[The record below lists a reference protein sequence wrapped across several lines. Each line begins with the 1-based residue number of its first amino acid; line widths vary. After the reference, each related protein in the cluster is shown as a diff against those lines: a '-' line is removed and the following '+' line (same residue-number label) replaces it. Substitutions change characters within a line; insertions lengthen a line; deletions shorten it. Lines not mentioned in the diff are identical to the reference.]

1 MIMRRRIA
9 LLLAVLAAVSTL
21 TVPAAAAE
29 REEEPAAQETVGEE
43 AAQTGADTPEEG
55 ETAPEDGEETQEPA
69 PEPDPEGTVSWA
81 NLDDRIRAESL
92 NARILIENITGIED
106 IDYDLM
112 YEDLRRQLNDI
123 AKAQWMMILMGAG
136 QAADALDQSYDSLR
150 DVFESIKDGELQADN
165 ADVVWQLEDTVNQV
179 VSGGE
184 TLYITLVGLEQ
195 QAADGQRGLDALDRS
210 LEELHLREQLGQ
222 VSRQTVAE
230 VEQTRAETVS
240 QLSTLDANIRQLK
253 VQLQNLIGEDPT
265 GEIALGALP
274 TQEEMAWEAHDYE
287 ADLEAAKA
295 ASWTLRSAQLTLD
308 DAKETW
314 DDAKSDYRGASKQY
328 LYQQAE
334 HTWNAAQLTY
344 QSTVQNFET
353 GFKSLYDSLA
363 NYEQVLENAQSA
375 LVWKQT
381 LLNTAQTRYQLGQIS
396 HNEVLTAQD
405 DVAAAQSA
413 VDSAWRDL
421 FSAWNSYRWAVET
434 GLMTSAQG

>member
-29 REEEPAAQETVGEE
+29 QEEEPAAQETVGEE

-150 DVFESIKDGELQADN
+150 DVFDSIKDGELQADN

-274 TQEEMAWEAHDYE
+274 TQEEMAWEAPDYE

-353 GFKSLYDSLA
+353 SFKSLYDSLA

-375 LVWKQT
+375 LAWQQT
-381 LLNTAQTRYQLGQIS
+381 LLETAQIRYDLGLIS
-396 HNEVLTAQD
+396 YSEVLTAQD
-405 DVAAAQSA
+405 NVASAQST
-413 VDSAWRDL
+413 VDGAWRDL
-421 FSAWNSYRWAVET
+421 FTARNSYRWAVET
-434 GLMTSAQG
+434 GQLSQS

>member
-150 DVFESIKDGELQADN
+150 DVFDSIKDGELQADN

-274 TQEEMAWEAHDYE
+274 TQEEMAWEAPDYE

-421 FSAWNSYRWAVET
+421 FSARNSYRWAVET

>member
-1 MIMRRRIA
+1 MTLMETMQTMDSGLTEREKDIRRY
-9 LLLAVLAAVSTL
+9 LLDHPEKVELFSARELGAATFTSAASVTRFCQKIGCKGYPDFKLRFLAELRQASSQAHAIEGEVLMTPRENAVSL
-21 TVPAAAAE
+21 L
-29 REEEPAAQETVGEE
+29 RK
-43 AAQTGADTPEEG
+43 
-55 ETAPEDGEETQEPA
+55 
-69 PEPDPEGTVSWA
+69 
-81 NLDDRIRAESL
+81 
-92 NARILIENITGIED
+92 ITEV
-106 IDYDLM
+106 
-112 YEDLRRQLNDI
+112 QH
-123 AKAQWMMILMGAG
+123 
-136 QAADALDQSYDSLR
+136 
-150 DVFESIKDGELQADN
+150 
-165 ADVVWQLEDTVNQV
+165 
-179 VSGGE
+179 
-184 TLYITLVGLEQ
+184 
-195 QAADGQRGLDALDRS
+195 RS
-210 LEELHLREQLGQ
+210 
-222 VSRQTVAE
+222 

-274 TQEEMAWEAHDYE
+274 TQEEMAWEAPDYE

-421 FSAWNSYRWAVET
+421 FSARNSYRWAVET

>member
-29 REEEPAAQETVGEE
+29 REEEPAVQETVGEE

-55 ETAPEDGEETQEPA
+55 ETAPEDGEETQESA

-230 VEQTRAETVS
+230 VEQTRASTVS
-240 QLSTLDANIRQLK
+240 QLNTLDSAISTYKLQLE
-253 VQLQNLIGEDPT
+253 NLVGAAPT
-265 GEIALGALP
+265 GEIQLGALP
-274 TQEEMAWEAHDYE
+274 APGEDGWEEPDYA

-295 ASWTLRSAQLTLD
+295 ASWTLRDAKNTLD
-308 DAKETW
+308 DAQEAW
-314 DDAKSDYRGASKQY
+314 DDAQDDYRAPRKAY
-328 LYQQAE
+328 MLQQAE

-344 QSTVQNFET
+344 QSTVQSFET
-353 GFKSLYDSLA
+353 SFKSLYDSLA
-363 NYEQVLENAQSA
+363 SYEQALESAQSA
-375 LVWKQT
+375 LAWQQT
-381 LLNTAQTRYQLGQIS
+381 LLSTAEQKYALGLSSQS
-396 HNEVLTAQD
+396 AVLDAQD
-405 DVAAAQSA
+405 DVASAQSTL
-413 VDSAWRDL
+413 DSAWRDL
-421 FSAWNSYRWAVET
+421 FSARNSYRWAVEY
-434 GLMTSAQG
+434 GLIQGS

>member
-274 TQEEMAWEAHDYE
+274 TQEEMAWEAPDYE

-353 GFKSLYDSLA
+353 SFKSLYDSLA

-375 LVWKQT
+375 LAWQQT
-381 LLNTAQTRYQLGQIS
+381 LLETAQTRYDLGLIS
-396 HNEVLTAQD
+396 YSEVLTAQD
-405 DVAAAQSA
+405 NVASAQST
-413 VDSAWRDL
+413 VDGAWRDL
-421 FSAWNSYRWAVET
+421 FTARNSYRWAVET
-434 GLMTSAQG
+434 GQLSQS